1 MTTKSTNKAK
11 ADAFFGKEPVVKD
24 PNDKI
29 ELAVALNWLRS
40 EQTPELNRKWLQTYM
55 KQSGYNK
62 TKIESVMSNL
72 RYLSSNWFSVARIL
86 TNGSAVPEGTNLR
99 LNAALD
105 EIASYGVIK
114 QEAPKVAKPKQTSV
128 PVPESVLTHI
138 DLLVQKSTTSV
149 VDEDVYAFL
158 MNNNVTKSQVEELI
172 EEYKSSYEE
181 LMSLDKDESI
191 QECYADYTPKQ
202 RRNIQTFFKN
212 LYAQFEQ
219 YKKIKQT
226 RKKAVKKPRKQ
237 NKEKLIAK
245 LRYMKESP
253 EYRIASVDP
262 MKLIGAKTVVLFNN
276 KTRDVSVFYAEEQ
289 GISVKGTSLVGFD
302 AEKSLTKRLR
312 KPNDVLSHGVKA
324 GLEKAF
330 GAVKSVARKANG
342 RMNEN
347 TIIVKVWN

>member
-1 MTTKSTNKAK
+1 MTTKSNNKAK
-11 ADAFFGKEPVVKD
+11 ADAFFGKEPIVKD
-24 PNDKI
+24 ANDKVEI
-29 ELAVALNWLRS
+29 TVALNWLRS
-40 EQTPELNRKWLQTYM
+40 EQTPDLNRKWLQAYM
-55 KQSGYNK
+55 KQSGY
-62 TKIESVMSNL
+62 TKAKVETVMSNL
-72 RYLSSNWFSVARIL
+72 RYLSASWFSVARIL

-99 LNAALD
+99 LDAALD
-105 EIASYGVIK
+105 EIASYGENKV
-114 QEAPKVAKPKQTSV
+114 APKVIKPKQTSV
-128 PVPESVLTHI
+128 PVSESVLSHI
-138 DLLVQKSTTSV
+138 DLLIQKSTTTA
-149 VDEDVYAFL
+149 VDEDVYSFL
-158 MNNNVTKSQVEELI
+158 MDKNVTKVQVEELI
-172 EEYKSSYEE
+172 SEYKSTYTE
-181 LMSLDKDESI
+181 LLNLDTDESI

-202 RRNIQTFFKN
+202 RKNIQTFFKN

-226 RKKAVKKPRKQ
+226 RKKAKAKPRKQ

-276 KTRDVSVFYAEEQ
+276 KNRDVSIFYAQEQ

-302 AEKSLTKRLR
+302 PEKSITKRLR
-312 KPNDVLSHGVKA
+312 KPNDVLTHGVKA

-330 GAVKSVARKANG
+330 ESVNAVTRKANG

-347 TIIVKVWN
+347 IIIVKAWN

>member
-1 MTTKSTNKAK
+1 MSTKSNKAK
-11 ADAFFGKEPVVKD
+11 ATAFFGKEPIIKD
-24 PNDKI
+24 SSNVTEI
-29 ELAVALNWLRS
+29 VAALNWLRT
-40 EQTPELNRKWLQTYM
+40 EQTTELNRKWLQAYM
-55 KQSGYNK
+55 KQSGYAKSK
-62 TKIESVMSNL
+62 TENVMSNL

-99 LNAALD
+99 LDTALD
-105 EIASYGVIK
+105 EINSYGETK
-114 QEAPKVAKPKQTSV
+114 EAPKVVKPKQTSV
-128 PVPESVLTHI
+128 PVQEDVLSYI
-138 DLLVQKSTTSV
+138 DLLIQKSTTAV
-149 VDEDVYAFL
+149 VDEDVYSFL
-158 MNNNVTKSQVEELI
+158 MEKNVTKTQVEELI
-172 EEYKSSYEE
+172 SEYKSTYNE
-181 LMSLDKDESI
+181 LLNLDTDESI

-226 RKKAVKKPRKQ
+226 RKKAKTKPRKQ

-276 KTRDVSVFYAEEQ
+276 KTRDVSILYAEEQ
-289 GISVKGTSLVGFD
+289 GISVKGTTLFGFD
-302 AEKSLTKRLR
+302 KEKSMTKRLR

-324 GLEKAF
+324 GLENAF
-330 GAVKSVARKANG
+330 SAAKTVSKPANG

-347 TIIVKVWN
+347 IIIVKVWN